1 MSNDAKTA
9 GALTGALAGAGT
21 GATVGSA
28 FSPAG
33 TGIGA
38 IVGAVAGAFGG
49 AKTKEAEQEARDK
62 EVQRIE
68 QREDTAVQRHVADS
82 LQAGI
87 DPRQNSS
94 DPASAGSQ
102 SVAPMQ
108 FESVADN
115 LTASASPLA
124 SALAGRLKLETET
137 ANTLHASWRSFV
149 DDGYKSLADTEKQ
162 LNTLLADERA
172 TLELSAENQRS
183 ADTAYNTSYESA
195 FRALTEKSFSK
206 EEYDKVSTYVSE
218 LSADDEKKRSRA
230 LTELENIFQTC
241 GQLSVNAG
249 LTGLGGSASA
259 RVDNTDKSKDASEQT
274 EEQGKQKQ
282 REDREDTDAST
293 KKTYRFDKQ
302 SSETI
307 ANKIALSRRD
317 SELAK
322 YSSVYRSLDWV
333 TKQKYA
339 SAYERVNA
347 KMRLDYRRANT
358 PFDEYVSRTFKHSR
372 NFFRFLRDPFGHG
385 SDDYLKQFN
394 Y

>member
-1 MSNDAKTA
+1 MSSSSNASTS
-9 GALTGALAGAGT
+9 TGALAGAGT

-33 TGIGA
+33 TAIGA
-38 IVGAVAGAFGG
+38 VIGAVAGAFAGHEQKK
-49 AKTKEAEQEARDK
+49 AEKEAREK
-62 EVQRIE
+62 EIKRIE

-82 LQAGI
+82 LMAGI
-87 DPRQNSS
+87 DPRQSSS
-94 DPASAGSQ
+94 DPGSAGAQ
-102 SVAPMQ
+102 SVEPMS

-115 LTASASPLA
+115 LTASASPLS

-149 DDGYKSLADTEKQ
+149 DDGYKALADTERQ
-162 LNTLLADERA
+162 LNTLLADERS
-172 TLELSAENQRS
+172 TFELSAENQRS

-195 FRALTEKSFSK
+195 FRTLTDKSFTK

-230 LTELENIFQTC
+230 LTELEHMLNYGGGLNVSGSF
-241 GQLSVNAG
+241 AG
-249 LTGLGGSASA
+249 LGASVSTH
-259 RVDNTDKSKDASEQT
+259 VDNTDKSRDASEQT
-274 EEQGKQKQ
+274 EETGSRKQ

-302 SSETI
+302 TSESI

-317 SELAK
+317 AELSK
-322 YSSVYRSLDWV
+322 YSSVYRSLDYV
-333 TKQKYA
+333 TRQKYA

-347 KMRLDYRRANT
+347 KMRLDYQRANT
-358 PFDEYVSRTFKHSR
+358 PFDEYVGRTFKHSR
-372 NFFRFLRDPFGHG
+372 SFFKFLRDPFGHG
-385 SDDYLKQFN
+385 SDEYLKNFN

>member
-1 MSNDAKTA
+1 MSSSSNASTS
-9 GALTGALAGAGT
+9 TGALAGAGT

-33 TGIGA
+33 TAIGA
-38 IVGAVAGAFGG
+38 VIGAVAGAFAGHEQKK
-49 AKTKEAEQEARDK
+49 AEKEAREK
-62 EVQRIE
+62 EIKRIE
-68 QREDTAVQRHVADS
+68 QREETAVQRHVADS
-82 LQAGI
+82 LMAGI
-87 DPRQNSS
+87 DPRQSSS
-94 DPASAGSQ
+94 DPGSAGAQ
-102 SVAPMQ
+102 SVEPMS

-115 LTASASPLA
+115 LTASASPLS

-149 DDGYKSLADTEKQ
+149 DDGYKALADTERQ
-162 LNTLLADERA
+162 LNTLLADERS

-195 FRALTEKSFSK
+195 FRTLTGKSFTK

-230 LTELENIFQTC
+230 LIELEHMLNYGGC
-241 GQLSVNAG
+241 LNVSGSLAG
-249 LTGLGGSASA
+249 LGASVSTH
-259 RVDNTDKSKDASEQT
+259 VDNTDKFRDASEQT
-274 EEQGKQKQ
+274 EETDSRKQ

-302 SSETI
+302 ASESI

-317 SELAK
+317 AELSK
-322 YSSVYRSLDWV
+322 YSSVYRSLDYV
-333 TKQKYA
+333 TRQKYA

-347 KMRLDYRRANT
+347 KMRLDYQRANT
-358 PFDEYVSRTFKHSR
+358 PFDEYVTRTFKHSR
-372 NFFRFLRDPFGHG
+372 SFFKFLRDPFGHG
-385 SDDYLKQFN
+385 SDEYLKNFN